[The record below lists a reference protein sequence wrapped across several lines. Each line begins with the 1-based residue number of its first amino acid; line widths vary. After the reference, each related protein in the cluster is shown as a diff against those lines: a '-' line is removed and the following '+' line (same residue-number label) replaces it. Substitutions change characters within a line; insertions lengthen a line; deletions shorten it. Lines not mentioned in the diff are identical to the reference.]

1 MHPMRFMGP
10 PGIVEKYNRT

>member
-1 MHPMRFMGP
+1 MHPMRFMGS